1 MVPDLERMLNKQAM
15 YPLRSGFSPKRV
27 ISSAQA
33 NLAVCLS
40 LVRLE

>member
-1 MVPDLERMLNKQAM
+1 MVPDPQHTLNKQAM
-15 YPLRSGFSPKRV
+15 YPRRPGFSPKRV

-33 NLAVCLS
+33 NLAVCLA